1 MNPKES
7 IFMKILSGDIPCHK
21 VYEDGCALA
30 FLDVYPHAKGHTL
43 VIPKQ
48 PVYTFDEVTDVAGLF
63 TAVQK
68 TMNVLK
74 QKLNCDGFN
83 VGWNNG
89 KVAGQ
94 AVPYMHVH
102 IMPRYED
109 DNGGSMHTIINNPGP
124 DTVDN
129 VAKLFQ

>member
-1 MNPKES
+1 MC
-7 IFMKILSGDIPCHK
+7 IRDR
-21 VYEDGCALA
+21 
-30 FLDVYPHAKGHTL
+30 
-43 VIPKQ
+43 KQ
-48 PVYTFDEVTDVAGLF
+48 PVYTFDELTDVEGLF
-63 TAVQK
+63 KAVQT
-68 TMNVLK
+68 TMNILK
-74 QKLNCDGFN
+74 KTLKCDGFN

-124 DTVDN
+124 DKVDDI
-129 VAKLFQ
+129 ATLFQ